1 MKGGKAPAECC
12 IFVSTKVLMFNVSL
26 GFAAF
31 TKAVRRLKE
40 CFMAIKVKAM
50 ERQLKVGKDAGQYR
64 FMMQAEIYNTLTAQ
78 KVISEASVRSGIAE
92 GALSAAWDA
101 IGQVVKV
108 WATEGHSIAIPGL
121 GSMRFGVRAT
131 TVDDVSKVSSNLIT
145 TRRVIFTPSVE
156 IKDELKS
163 TSVNITCYDR
173 DGKIIKRV
181 TSSDPGEIEDP
192 EDPNNSGSENQ
203 NQNQAPTGGVVPGE
217 GD

>member
-1 MKGGKAPAECC
+1 
-12 IFVSTKVLMFNVSL
+12 
-26 GFAAF
+26 
-31 TKAVRRLKE
+31 
-40 CFMAIKVKAM
+40 MAIKVKAM

-64 FMMQAEIYNTLTAQ
+64 FMMQTEIYNTLTAQ

-121 GSMRFGVRAT
+121 GRMRFGVRAT
-131 TVDDVSKVSSNLIT
+131 TVDDVSKVSNGLIT
-145 TRRVIFTPSVE
+145 TRRVIFSPSTE
-156 IKDELKS
+156 IKDELLN
-163 TSVNITCYDR
+163 TSINITCYDR

-181 TSSDPGEIEDP
+181 TSTDPGTIEDP
-192 EDPNNSGSENQ
+192 EDPNDPNNPSNGGNSGNSGHQ
-203 NQNQAPTGGVVPGE
+203 GGTGNPGE